1 VSRERGDLCEDCG
14 TPLEPRQR
22 YCLGCGLRIGPRSP
36 QLAEVLRR
44 VRERF
49 KEGDAARDGAA
60 AAAAAAAA
68 GPQGAPSPAAPRRP
82 PRLVASAAALRLPPA
97 RISAFLVLVFL
108 GFGVI
113 LGGAA
118 GSRVS
123 GSLAASS
130 HSLKL
135 VLPAVAPA
143 AAPPSTPSSSS
154 PGSSSEPPAAESTP
168 TPASAEGPTTPAAKA
183 APAPTAVEP
192 AAGGEGKGSGSTG
205 GGSTSKLPP
214 VKHLFV
220 IMLSN
225 QPYAA
230 VFGPASTAPYL
241 SRTLE
246 HRGALLVRY
255 DAVAHEQLAN
265 ELALLSGQGPTAE
278 TAANCPN
285 YTDLAPATPAADG
298 QLLGNGCVYP
308 KSTQT
313 LAGQLTA
320 KHLSWRSYAE
330 GFDEPGTPGSAC
342 AHPVLGQ
349 PDPTAS
355 PGPSGGAYAT
365 FRNPFL
371 YFHSVIDSPGCAAGD
386 VGLDRLGPDLAEAR
400 RTPSFS
406 YIVPGRC
413 HDGNPTPCA
422 PGAPAGL
429 GPADAFLQR
438 VVPEITGSSA
448 YKDGGL
454 LVITVDEAPSSG
466 EFGDSSSCCG
476 QPRYPNLAASP
487 TGSSAR
493 GGGAVGALLL
503 SPFIKGATTS
513 QEPYNHFSLLRTAED
528 LFGLRHLGYAGL
540 PRVPSFE
547 ASIFSAYKAH

>member
-1 VSRERGDLCEDCG
+1 VSRERGELCEDCG
-14 TPLEPRQR
+14 TSLEPRQR
-22 YCLGCGLRIGPRSP
+22 YCLGCGSRIGPRSAL
-36 QLAEVLRR
+36 LAEVLRR
-44 VRERF
+44 VQERF
-49 KEGDAARDGAA
+49 KEADAARDGSLAA
-60 AAAAAAAA
+60 AAVSPGAPFPAAA
-68 GPQGAPSPAAPRRP
+68 RRP
-82 PRLVASAAALRLPPA
+82 PRVLASAAALRLPPA
-97 RISAFLVLVFL
+97 RISALLVLAFL

-130 HSLKL
+130 HPLKL
-135 VLPAVAPA
+135 VLPPTATA
-143 AAPPSTPSSSS
+143 ASPPSTPSASS
-154 PGSSSEPPAAESTP
+154 PGSSSEAPEAESTP
-168 TPASAEGPTTPAAKA
+168 TPPPAESPTTPAVKA
-183 APAPTAVEP
+183 APAPTAAEP
-192 AAGGEGKGSGSTG
+192 AGGSEGKGSGSSG
-205 GGSTSKLPP
+205 AGSTTKLPP

-230 VFGPASTAPYL
+230 VFGPASTAPFL
-241 SRTLE
+241 SGTLE
-246 HRGALLVRY
+246 RRGALLVRY

-313 LAGQLTA
+313 LAGQLSA
-320 KHLSWRSYAE
+320 RHLTWRSYAE
-330 GFDEPGTPGSAC
+330 GFAEPGTPSSAC
-342 AHPVLGQ
+342 SHPVLGQ
-349 PDPTAS
+349 ADPT
-355 PGPSGGAYAT
+355 PSQAPPAGAYAT

-386 VGLDRLGPDLAEAR
+386 VGLDRLKPDLAEAR

-406 YIVPGRC
+406 YIVPDRC
-413 HDGNPTPCA
+413 HDGSPTPCA

-429 GPADAFLQR
+429 APADAFLQR
-438 VVPEITGSSA
+438 VVPEITGSKA

-476 QPRYPNLAASP
+476 QPGYPNLAAPP
-487 TGSSAR
+487 TGR
-493 GGGAVGALLL
+493 GHGGGAVGALLL

-540 PRVPSFE
+540 PHVPSFE
-547 ASIFSAYKAH
+547 ASIFSAYKAR